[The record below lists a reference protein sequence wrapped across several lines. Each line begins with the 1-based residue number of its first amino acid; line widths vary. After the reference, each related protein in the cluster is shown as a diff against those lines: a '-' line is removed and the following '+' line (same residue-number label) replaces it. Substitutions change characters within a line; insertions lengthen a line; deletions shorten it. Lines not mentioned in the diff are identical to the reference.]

1 MLKFFQNYRVRR
13 LCSGVDEDTR
23 IEDLEELGAR
33 VRGCLG
39 RLDDR
44 TCHLVETAL
53 RSCNPKAS
61 LFRTPDI
68 LKLASDL
75 PCDHPGWRLLSLMVE
90 RTGFDSTLGQG
101 NNENVLDVEVPATVE
116 RLGRIKDRLVGGEFT
131 VMRPCAI
138 VVWVK
143 SRQKI
148 FTPHC
153 DEVAFPANW
162 KQIMLHDIQSPAL
175 SILETSTRYLLAGDV
190 EYVFSQI
197 RAGYYSGDVSGTQQ

>member
-1 MLKFFQNYRVRR
+1 MLVQNNVALFYDRVMLKSFQNYRVRR

-61 LFRTPDI
+61 LFRTLDV

-75 PCDHPGWRLLSLMVE
+75 PCDHPGWRVLSLMVE
-90 RTGFDSTLGQG
+90 RTGFDSIET
-101 NNENVLDVEVPATVE
+101 VLDVEVAATVE

-131 VMRPCAI
+131 AMRPCAI

-143 SRQKI
+143 SRQNI

-175 SILETSTRYLLAGDV
+175 SILQTSTRRLLTGDV
-190 EYVFSQI
+190 EYVFMQM
-197 RAGYYSGDVSGTQQ
+197 RV